1 MGEANL
7 TAQDPR
13 TAALAWRAAKVLDDG
28 KAAEI
33 TLLDVAGVSA
43 FADYFVIATGQSET
57 HMKALAG
64 QVREALAAE
73 GLRIG
78 HAEGRSS
85 KTWILLDFDSVIVH
99 IFSRRARGYYA
110 LEDLWGDAKPIPWS
124 GMDPPGEVEK
134 PPWR

>member
-13 TAALAWRAAKVLDDG
+13 TAALARRAAMALDDG
-28 KAAEI
+28 KGADIA
-33 TLLDVAGVSA
+33 LLDVTGVSA

-64 QVREALAAE
+64 QVREAMAAE

-78 HAEGRSS
+78 HTEGRTS
-85 KTWILLDFDSVIVH
+85 KSWILLDFDAVIVH

-110 LEDLWGDAKPIPWS
+110 LEDLWGDAKAISWS
-124 GMDPPGEVEK
+124 GQDPPGGME
-134 PPWR
+134 